1 MTQTELANI
10 ALGLLGSESITD
22 FTERTP
28 AAEKVRRHW
37 PPVRDALLRSKNW
50 NFATKRVTLSADAD
64 NAPEFDWTYAY
75 ALPND
80 YLKAIEFNGQQ
91 AGTGEA
97 EFEISGRFVLS
108 NDDAAEL
115 KYTCRLETVSE
126 WDPSFQDAFAH
137 ALAAALAPG
146 LSTAPG
152 LGMTM
157 RQRAEEIAVQ
167 AAGPNSVET
176 RPRAVLA
183 QTGSGW
189 LNARNG
195 IE

>member
-10 ALGLLGSESITD
+10 ALGLLGAESITD

-37 PPVRDALLRSKNW
+37 PLVRDTLLRSKAW
-50 NFATKRVTLSADAD
+50 NFATKRVSLSEDVDAT
-64 NAPEFDWTYAY
+64 PIFDWTYAY
-75 ALPND
+75 ALPGD
-80 YLKAIEFNGQQ
+80 YLKAIEFNAKQ

-97 EFEISGRFVLS
+97 EFEIAGRFLLAD
-108 NDDAAEL
+108 DDAAEL

-146 LSTAPG
+146 LSTASG
-152 LGMTM
+152 LGMAM

-176 RPRAVLA
+176 RPRALLA
-183 QTGSGW
+183 HTGSGW
-189 LNARNG
+189 LKARNG